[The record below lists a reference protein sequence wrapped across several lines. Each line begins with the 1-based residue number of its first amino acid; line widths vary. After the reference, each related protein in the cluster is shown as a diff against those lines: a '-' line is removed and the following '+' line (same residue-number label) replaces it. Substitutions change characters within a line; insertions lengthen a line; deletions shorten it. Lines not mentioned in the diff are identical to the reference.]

1 MSEAEHFLSRLDR
14 LAGPEVD
21 VALGLY
27 RDPQLLRS
35 VLGMVSLPDSAA
47 RVAISLA
54 DPVLGPFIIVTR
66 DGHFVTCLGIGMK
79 PGPHPVVT
87 RGQLDALS
95 AKVSDLKERLA
106 LATRIAGNKERACAQ
121 LLRRIVVTPDNV
133 SREDFLAV
141 SVWQPL
147 LAPALFD
154 IYHAMCVEILEQAP
168 VLRSIRRTDGNVE
181 RALRRHWELL
191 HAASHF
197 CLLASMAGEDDYYL
211 EQTRNHPRSSFSW
224 GLTSTGV
231 TAFIVRAVWGAGR
244 LGKAM
249 LPSYKKSLS
258 EDGALFELFDT
269 VFCLVAIGRRSS
281 RLRPRS
287 RRRWRGRRTGRRRPA
302 PRSSVVQ

>member
-1 MSEAEHFLSRLDR
+1 MAGSGRKRCHRATNEVGGDGMSEPEHFLSRLDR

-21 VALGLY
+21 IALGLY

-66 DGHFVTCLGIGMK
+66 DGHFVTCLGTGMK

-121 LLRRIVVTPDNV
+121 LLRRIVVTPDKV

-154 IYHAMCVEILEQAP
+154 IYHAMC
-168 VLRSIRRTDGNVE
+168 
-181 RALRRHWELL
+181 
-191 HAASHF
+191 F
-197 CLLASMAGEDDYYL
+197 
-211 EQTRNHPRSSFSW
+211 
-224 GLTSTGV
+224 
-231 TAFIVRAVWGAGR
+231 
-244 LGKAM
+244 
-249 LPSYKKSLS
+249 
-258 EDGALFELFDT
+258 
-269 VFCLVAIGRRSS
+269 
-281 RLRPRS
+281 
-287 RRRWRGRRTGRRRPA
+287 
-302 PRSSVVQ
+302 